1 MEGENWEGDGVSRGT
16 GMGIRCGRGLGV
28 RIEVGVGGGEHLWG
42 WLEAWDGGGSWETTV
57 MALARIPTSRIY
69 KDLRGHLL

>member
-1 MEGENWEGDGVSRGT
+1 MDRERGLRGRGDEEENGGL
-16 GMGIRCGRGLGV
+16 RGLGV

-69 KDLRGHLL
+69 KDLSGHLL